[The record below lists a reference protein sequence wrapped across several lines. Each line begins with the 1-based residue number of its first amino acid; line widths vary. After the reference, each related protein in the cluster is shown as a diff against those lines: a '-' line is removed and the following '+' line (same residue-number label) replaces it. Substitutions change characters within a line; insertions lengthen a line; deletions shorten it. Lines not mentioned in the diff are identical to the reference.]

1 MIFQMSRKKVTVAT
15 YSALPQILNPTV
27 EVDSLTDRCKD
38 CGVCRVHQD
47 GWRLRQLQFL
57 LQSGCCF
64 VVEGPWRGDSGLY
77 NVKYITV
84 CLTISKSFSEYIC
97 LSCSPDILYLFL

>member
-1 MIFQMSRKKVTVAT
+1 MLTRKGLTFAT

-57 LQSGCCF
+57 LQPGCCF
-64 VVEGPWRGDSGLY
+64 VVEGPWRGDSVRTRLKS
-77 NVKYITV
+77 V
-84 CLTISKSFSEYIC
+84 SKC
-97 LSCSPDILYLFL
+97 T